1 VAAEHSRLEMTT
13 RWGKSA
19 RFTYLK
25 HSEGSE
31 KLAVLFPGQAYNLDA
46 PLMWYAAKSAF
57 AAGCDVLGVEY
68 GFQANRS
75 SIEQGD
81 IPDVSAEVA
90 DSLEQFFHVTPY
102 QQQVFIAKSLGTA
115 ISDLALQQ
123 LTLPVRNHVYLTPL
137 RQTIPFMQ
145 KAENILVVV
154 GDQDDL
160 FDAAD
165 VAQIADHA
173 NVRLHLIPQA
183 NHLLEVEEDY
193 NLSLKILQQVTTL
206 CGTFCDSLR

>member
-1 VAAEHSRLEMTT
+1 MAAEHSRLEMTT

-46 PLMWYAAKSAF
+46 PLMWYATKSAF

-102 QQQVFIAKSLGTA
+102 HINNGS
-115 ISDLALQQ
+115 SS
-123 LTLPVRNHVYLTPL
+123 
-137 RQTIPFMQ
+137 Q
-145 KAENILVVV
+145 KAW
-154 GDQDDL
+154 GRPFQTS
-160 FDAAD
+160 
-165 VAQIADHA
+165 
-173 NVRLHLIPQA
+173 P
-183 NHLLEVEEDY
+183 Y
-193 NLSLKILQQVTTL
+193 NNSPSLCETMSI
-206 CGTFCDSLR
+206 